1 MAAPNGVSLD
11 DNGDGSRTLR
21 WQPDS
26 DAVGQH
32 TFILVAEDADQSQL
46 RSQLQFDID
55 VQAATETDEP
65 VSSTEVASETA
76 VPVLV
81 DTVSDPSLNP
91 RLRVEG
97 VGIAPVGR
105 QVSLRIVAIDFGGL
119 LPELQTESLPEGAEL
134 IQSADGSVMLVWTP
148 ATDQLGIHDMKII
161 ASSVSPD
168 GDTTERYI
176 RLVVVENA
184 TENQAPYFEGL
195 DSQILTVGIPF
206 EKAIKPIDPEGIAPA
221 LQVMGAPAGVTFFDL
236 GDGTRLFR
244 WTPGVG
250 DIGVTEVTFIATD
263 HDDASLSATV
273 RVELQVNAQ

>member
-1 MAAPNGVSLD
+1 
-11 DNGDGSRTLR
+11 
-21 WQPDS
+21 
-26 DAVGQH
+26 
-32 TFILVAEDADQSQL
+32 
-46 RSQLQFDID
+46 
-55 VQAATETDEP
+55 
-65 VSSTEVASETA
+65 
-76 VPVLV
+76 
-81 DTVSDPSLNP
+81 
-91 RLRVEG
+91 
-97 VGIAPVGR
+97 
-105 QVSLRIVAIDFGGL
+105 
-119 LPELQTESLPEGAEL
+119 
-134 IQSADGSVMLVWTP
+134 
-148 ATDQLGIHDMKII
+148 MKII